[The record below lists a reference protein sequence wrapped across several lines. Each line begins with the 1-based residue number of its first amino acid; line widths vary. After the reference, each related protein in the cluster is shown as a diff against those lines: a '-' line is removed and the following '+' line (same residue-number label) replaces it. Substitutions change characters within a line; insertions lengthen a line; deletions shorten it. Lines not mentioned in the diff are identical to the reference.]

1 MLDMMLLIN
10 ESVSWKMKQDER
22 PSGKKL
28 KFLQENRR
36 KNLVRLLLDVELRG
50 VEHRVHITSDSRA
63 DLTINDGD
71 WVNDHIRTAIVKHNY
86 EINKIPKLQV
96 KDFTI
101 KEIKEYER
109 FSLSDGQ

>member
-1 MLDMMLLIN
+1 
-10 ESVSWKMKQDER
+10 MKRDEK
-22 PSGKKL
+22 SSYKKL

-50 VEHRVHITSDSRA
+50 IDHKIHITNDLRA

-86 EINKIPKLQV
+86 EINKIPNLQV

-109 FSLSDGQ
+109 ISLSGDQ

>member
-1 MLDMMLLIN
+1 MKRN
-10 ESVSWKMKQDER
+10 EKTSYNKLE
-22 PSGKKL
+22 KL
-28 KFLQENRR
+28 KEIRR
-36 KNLVRLLLDVELRG
+36 KNLVRLLLDIELRG
-50 VEHRVHITSDSRA
+50 VEHRVHITNDSRA

-86 EINKIPKLQV
+86 EINKIPNLQV

>member
-1 MLDMMLLIN
+1 MKRN
-10 ESVSWKMKQDER
+10 ERSSY
-22 PSGKKL
+22 KKL
-28 KFLQENRR
+28 EKLKEIRR
-36 KNLVRLLLDVELRG
+36 KNLVKLLLDVELRG
-50 VEHRVHITSDSRA
+50 VDHKVHITNDSRA

-101 KEIKEYER
+101 KEIREYEKTNEN
-109 FSLSDGQ
+109 

>member
-1 MLDMMLLIN
+1 MKRN
-10 ESVSWKMKQDER
+10 EKTSYNKLE
-22 PSGKKL
+22 KL
-28 KFLQENRR
+28 KEIRR
-36 KNLVRLLLDVELRG
+36 KNLVRLLLDIELRG
-50 VEHRVHITSDSRA
+50 VEHRVHITNDSRA

-101 KEIKEYER
+101 KEIREYEKS
-109 FSLSDGQ
+109 FLSDDQ

>member
-1 MLDMMLLIN
+1 
-10 ESVSWKMKQDER
+10 MKRDER
-22 PSGKKL
+22 SSYKKL
-28 KFLQENRR
+28 EKLKEIRR

-50 VEHRVHITSDSRA
+50 IEHRVHITNDSRA

-96 KDFTI
+96 KDFSI
-101 KEIKEYER
+101 KEIREYEKS
-109 FSLSDGQ
+109 SLSDDQ

>member
-1 MLDMMLLIN
+1 
-10 ESVSWKMKQDER
+10 MKRDET

-28 KFLQENRR
+28 DCLKEIRR
-36 KNLVRLLLDVELRG
+36 KGLLKLLLDVELRG

-63 DLTINDGD
+63 DLTVHDGD
-71 WVNDHIRTAIVKHNY
+71 WVTDHIRTAIVKHNY

-101 KEIKEYER
+101 KEIREYEKS
-109 FSLSDGQ
+109 FLSDGQ

>member
-1 MLDMMLLIN
+1 
-10 ESVSWKMKQDER
+10 MKRDEKA
-22 PSGKKL
+22 SYKKL

-50 VEHRVHITSDSRA
+50 IDHKIHITNDSRA

-86 EINKIPKLQV
+86 EINRLPTLQV
-96 KDFTI
+96 KDFEPS
-101 KEIKEYER
+101 EIREYEN
-109 FSLSDGQ
+109 SIK